1 MADQNFLLGLF
12 YLGVLLFPFLFLGFL
27 FLLGKRETDQREF
40 RHKHSVYGCG
50 VLMKRDLM
58 TEEEK
63 EAHRDREW
71 W

>member
-12 YLGVLLFPFLFLGFL
+12 YLGMLLFPLLFLVFL
-27 FLLGKRETDQREF
+27 YVLQERETGQREF

-50 VLMKRDLM
+50 VLMKRELM

-63 EAHRDREW
+63 RTHRDRKW